1 MLGYAMSNE
10 PIPPSALH
18 IPLAGRFLYSRGELI
33 ADGVVHV
40 VGVVLAISAGS
51 VLLALSAFHAAPW
64 EYVGTVFYVASL
76 VIVLSLSALYN
87 MWPVSPL
94 KWALRRFDHA
104 AIFLLIAG
112 TYTPFLVQM
121 DDPVTVRLM
130 LIIIWGAAALGIAV
144 KLLLPGRLEKVAVA
158 FYLAMGWSGVIVFN
172 TLSVSLPR
180 ATLWLIAAGGVAYS
194 VGVIF
199 HVWQRLRYQTALWH
213 GCVLLGAGLHLAAVM
228 DSLVISRF

>member
-1 MLGYAMSNE
+1 MSND
-10 PIPPSALH
+10 PMSPSALH

-51 VLLALSAFHAAPW
+51 VLLALSAFHATSS
-64 EYVGTVFYVASL
+64 EYVGTIFYVASL
-76 VIVLSLSALYN
+76 VTVLSLSAAYN
-87 MWPVSPL
+87 MWPASPM

-121 DDPVTVRLM
+121 EDPLTARLM
-130 LIIIWGAAALGIAV
+130 LGLVWGAAALGIGM
-144 KLLLPGRLEKVAVA
+144 KLLFPGRLERVAVV

-172 TLSVSLPR
+172 SLSVALPR
-180 ATLWLIAAGGVAYS
+180 ATLWLIAAGGIAYS

-199 HVWQRLRYQTALWH
+199 HLWQRLRYQTALWH
-213 GCVLLGAGLHLAAVM
+213 ACVLVGAGLHLAAVM